1 MAGALTLLA
10 STTVTTTG
18 SATAAIVPDVSKAKA
33 ALFFLDVTAAAT
45 EAGDTLDVYI
55 QHSPDGGTTYDDF
68 VHFTQATGTGTIQAL
83 AQWTAYSAVPETEMR
98 APQDAVLAA
107 GAVAPQDAVLAAGAV
122 VQGPVG
128 DDWRIKYSTTDVTT
142 TGNMSFTF
150 SVRGRLIYE

>member
-98 APQDAVLAA
+98 APQDAA
-107 GAVAPQDAVLAAGAV
+107 LAAGAV